1 MIFARFSDEKTWSR
15 PINPISLFLNEIDV
29 FEIFEI
35 VKRVVIFLHVEL
47 DLFSHLLFDLGV
59 TGDIDD
65 HHL

>member
-1 MIFARFSDEKTWSR
+1 MIFVRFSDEETWSR
-15 PINPISLFLNEIDV
+15 PINSISLFLNQIDV

-35 VKRVVIFLHVEL
+35 VKRVVIFFHVEL
-47 DLFSHLLFDLGV
+47 YLFSHFLFDLGV